1 MAVWHTAPSQALQRE
16 KPALLATLRERVL
29 PLLVAAREPLT
40 AGQLAWL
47 ADVGEA
53 EVEELLQYLAGLFR
67 WGWPG
72 DPAV

>member
-1 MAVWHTAPSQALQRE
+1 MQQE
-16 KPALLATLRERVL
+16 KPALLATMRERVL

-47 ADVGEA
+47 AGVAEA

-67 WGWPG
+67 WGG
-72 DPAV
+72 TRCLH